1 VILEDASLSP
11 SFSFA
16 TKYNY
21 EMIVPQGTRRFAL
34 MVAANERARE
44 DRGGVPHE
52 LSPLSM
58 LTEEKRR
65 YEHR

>member
-1 VILEDASLSP
+1 MLYELS
-11 SFSFA
+11 
-16 TKYNY
+16 
-21 EMIVPQGTRRFAL
+21 
-34 MVAANERARE
+34 E

-52 LSPLSM
+52 LSPLCQLTLAVNGWGLLSM